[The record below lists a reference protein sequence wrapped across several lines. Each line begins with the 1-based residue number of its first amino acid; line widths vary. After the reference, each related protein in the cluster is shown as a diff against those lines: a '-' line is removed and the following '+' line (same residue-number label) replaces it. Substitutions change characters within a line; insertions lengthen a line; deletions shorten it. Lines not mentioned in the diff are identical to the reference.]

1 VLRISGKV
9 SIPDAEIRITPIR
22 ASGPGGQKVNKVSSA
37 VHLRFDIRA
46 SSLPEFYKQAL
57 LKMHDHRIGKDGVIT
72 IKAQEYRSRE
82 RNREAALARL
92 QELVRSVA
100 NTRRKRIP
108 TKVPRRVRKKRLEC
122 KAHRSRIKRLRGRIT
137 PD

>member
-1 VLRISGKV
+1 MLRISSKV

-22 ASGPGGQKVNKVSSA
+22 ASGPGGQKVNKISSA

-46 SSLPEFYKQAL
+46 SSLPEAYKQRL
-57 LKMHDHRIGKDGVIT
+57 LAKKEHRISKDGIIN
-72 IKAQEYRSRE
+72 IKAQEYRSQE
-82 RNREAALARL
+82 KNREAALARL

-100 NTRRKRIP
+100 EMRRKRIP
-108 TKVPRRVRKKRLEC
+108 TKVPRRVKKKRLES
-122 KAHRSRIKRLRGRIT
+122 KAHRGHIKRLRGRIA